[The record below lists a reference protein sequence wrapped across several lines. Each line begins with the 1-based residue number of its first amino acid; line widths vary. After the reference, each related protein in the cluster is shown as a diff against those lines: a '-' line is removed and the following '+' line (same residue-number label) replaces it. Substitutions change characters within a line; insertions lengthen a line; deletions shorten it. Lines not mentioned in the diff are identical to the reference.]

1 MIPTPNMDLD
11 SVRPL
16 KFWLEK
22 LTPPAATAVW
32 RRAKRRLTP
41 AAQRELP
48 VRTLAELFPG
58 IGDITVDLPIGQ
70 LERPPGTLPLTEL
83 LVICAATRFLKP
95 KCVFEIGTF
104 RGASTVLLARHAPED
119 AIILT
124 LDLPPHDVA
133 TRFAIDNGDITGKP
147 FTVGEYYRES
157 PYATKVRQLFGDSA
171 TFDYSPY
178 SHNVDFVFVDG
189 NHAYDN
195 VKVDSQNAFALLKPG
210 GTIIWDDYHPEW
222 GVGVMRALHELRDRG
237 LYRIAGTRFVAY
249 VDAPGSAA

>member
-1 MIPTPNMDLD
+1 MIPTPNMDLPA
-11 SVRPL
+11 VRPL

-32 RRAKRRLTP
+32 RRARRRLTP
-41 AAQRELP
+41 ASQRELP

-58 IGDITVDLPIGQ
+58 IGEVSVDLQIGQ

-83 LVICAATRFLKP
+83 LVICATTRFLRP
-95 KCVFEIGTF
+95 RRVFEIGTF
-104 RGASTVLLARHAPED
+104 RGASTVLLARHAPDGAE
-119 AIILT
+119 ILT
-124 LDLPPHDVA
+124 LDLPPADTA

-147 FTVGEYYRES
+147 FTVGEFYRGT
-157 PYATKVRQLFGDSA
+157 PYEAKVRQLFGDSS

-178 SHNVDFVFVDG
+178 AHDVDLVFVDG
-189 NHAYDN
+189 NHAYDA
-195 VKVDSQNAFALLKPG
+195 VKVDSEHAFELLKPG

-222 GVGVMRALHELRDRG
+222 GEGVMRALHELRDRG

-249 VDAPGSAA
+249 VDARGSRP